1 MRTYN
6 NDIFSYTTR
15 VVNDFQTVGVLGA
28 VTGANAG
35 NCPQGR
41 ILTETGRKLYPGA
54 NPGITHLMV
63 GVFDYATG
71 LSGFI
76 DPNSAAFTPQNT
88 DRPYYFTSPGANTVD
103 PDPDR
108 APPVFTRGDV
118 LAQGNFDLS
127 GSAHIYGDAL
137 VGGDMDLSGAAHIYG
152 AVKMDAGATVKG
164 EVSVRDISAGDNS
177 GNVVADR
184 QVRSS
189 TLTTFNS
196 VSGAIQIDSR
206 KGQVHRIEANGN
218 LNITTVGTTQANV
231 GSLLYII
238 INNNTGGNISV
249 DFDGSFKSQNAGVY
263 TLNANTFNTFSFV
276 CDGSF
281 YYMLAPAALNVSV

>member
-1 MRTYN
+1 MADRAPKRSYISMRIYN
-6 NDIFSYTTR
+6 NDFFSYTTR
-15 VVNDFQTVGVLGA
+15 VVNDFQTVGILGA

-71 LSGFI
+71 LGGFI
-76 DPNSAAFTPQNT
+76 DPNSSAFTPQNT

-127 GSAHIYGDAL
+127 GSAHIYGNTL
-137 VGGDMDLSGAAHIYG
+137 VGGNMDLSGSAQIYG
-152 AVKMDAGATVKG
+152 AVQIEGVTTM
-164 EVSVRDISAGDNS
+164 NS
-177 GNVVADR
+177 NV
-184 QVRSS
+184 
-189 TLTTFNS
+189 
-196 VSGAIQIDSR
+196 QI
-206 KGQVHRIEANGN
+206 NGN
-218 LNITTVGTTQANV
+218 LDLNGNLLLQPTQNV
-231 GSLLYII
+231 GIANMTSG
-238 INNNTGGNISV
+238 T
-249 DFDGSFKSQNAGVY
+249 DDGSFRRLNVTTSAYNSNSSYVFL
-263 TLNANTFNTFSFV
+263 TLKGLNTPGSAYSAEPIGLNTFQI
-276 CDGSF
+276 
-281 YYMLAPAALNVSV
+281 VSNSRFDQSIMQWLVVN

>member
-1 MRTYN
+1 MADRAPKRSYIAMRAYN

-15 VVNDFQTVGVLGA
+15 VVNDFQTVGTLSA
-28 VTGANAG
+28 VAGANAG

-54 NPGITHLMV
+54 NPGITELMV

-88 DRPYYFTSPGANTVD
+88 DRPYYFTSPGANTSDD
-103 PDPDR
+103 PQPDR

-137 VGGDMDLSGAAHIYG
+137 IGGDMDLSGAAHIYG
-152 AVKMDAGATVKG
+152 AVEIEGVTTMNNNVIIGSGGTSIQRVTKGTVA
-164 EVSVRDISAGDNS
+164 VNFSVPADNRITQSISLPGMSAGDMVFLQYEPAVDRRLFYV
-177 GNVVADR
+177 GHTTGTNV
-184 QVRSS
+184 
-189 TLTTFNS
+189 
-196 VSGAIQIDSR
+196 I
-206 KGQVHRIEANGN
+206 
-218 LNITTVGTTQANV
+218 NIYV
-231 GSLLYII
+231 
-238 INNNTGGNISV
+238 NNTHSTNL
-249 DFDGSFKSQNAGVY
+249 D
-263 TLNANTFNTFSFV
+263 FNTTIS
-276 CDGSF
+276 
-281 YYMLAPAALNVSV
+281 YMWFKM

>member
-1 MRTYN
+1 MADRAPKRSYISMRAYN

-28 VTGANAG
+28 VAGANAG

-71 LSGFI
+71 LGGFI

-118 LAQGNFDLS
+118 LAQGN
-127 GSAHIYGDAL
+127 
-137 VGGDMDLSGAAHIYG
+137 MDLSGAAHIYG
-152 AVKMDAGATVKG
+152 AARIDGITTINSNTIIQGTTTMNSTV
-164 EVSVRDISAGDNS
+164 EINANLD
-177 GNVVADR
+177 
-184 QVRSS
+184 
-189 TLTTFNS
+189 L
-196 VSGAIQIDSR
+196 
-206 KGQVHRIEANGN
+206 NGN
-218 LNITTVGTTQANV
+218 LLLRPNINV
-231 GSLLYII
+231 GFGDLSGAPVEGIFRKRVVSTPSYNSTTSYVFLTNRS
-238 INNNTGGNISV
+238 INNAGTVYSAEPFGLS
-249 DFDGSFKSQNAGVY
+249 SFKI
-263 TLNANTFNTFSFV
+263 
-276 CDGSF
+276 
-281 YYMLAPAALNVSV
+281 VSNNIADDSLVQWLVIN

>member
-1 MRTYN
+1 MTDRAPKRSYISMRAYN

-15 VVNDFQTVGVLGA
+15 IVNDYETVGTLGA
-28 VTGANAG
+28 VDGANAG

-76 DPNSAAFTPQNT
+76 DPNSSAFTPQNT

-127 GSAHIYGDAL
+127 G
-137 VGGDMDLSGAAHIYG
+137 AAHIYG
-152 AVKMDAGATVKG
+152 AVEIEGVTNM
-164 EVSVRDISAGDNS
+164 NS
-177 GNVVADR
+177 NVVI
-184 QVRSS
+184 QG
-189 TLTTFNS
+189 TTTMNS
-196 VSGAIQIDSR
+196 NVQI
-206 KGQVHRIEANGN
+206 NGN
-218 LNITTVGTTQANV
+218 LDLNGNLLLRNPLNCGVVNMSAPGSYTPGGLRKIDINTAAYNSASSLVFLTNKNFNNPGSVYSAEPHPTPNTFTIVSNNV
-231 GSLLYII
+231 NDASDIQYMI
-238 INNNTGGNISV
+238 IN
-249 DFDGSFKSQNAGVY
+249 
-263 TLNANTFNTFSFV
+263 
-276 CDGSF
+276 
-281 YYMLAPAALNVSV
+281 